1 MIDIELR
8 TKLIAHGTELR
19 KMVDFTIESGD
30 YNKARRYSNKL
41 YEFYNVMEIIGATDV
56 LEYFQQME

>member
-1 MIDIELR
+1 MTDIELR
-8 TKLIAHGTELR
+8 AKLIAHGQELR
-19 KMVDFTIESGD
+19 EMTDFAIREED
-30 YNKARRYSNKL
+30 YKKARRYSNEL